1 LVLAKHFVDLF
12 VQENKM
18 KKLALSSSAKEQL
31 MRYNYPG
38 NVREL
43 KAIIDLACVMCD
55 GTEISADDISFP
67 SVKGNEEY
75 MSMEKTLK
83 EYTVDIIAFFLKKY
97 NNNVVEVAQ
106 KLDVGKSTIY
116 NLINSGDL
124 KKV

>member
-1 LVLAKHFVDLF
+1 
-12 VQENKM
+12 M